1 MRNRCANCGG
11 SPDHI
16 LHCSFT
22 ISLLLANIIA
32 GGFID
37 ISRHIELAEKVRNLE
52 LRRGFRTNQEVLD
65 ASEDN

>member
-1 MRNRCANCGG
+1 MRSRCANCGG

-16 LHCSFT
+16 LHCSLT
-22 ISLLLANIIA
+22 ISLLLANLIA
-32 GGFID
+32 EDFID
-37 ISRHIELAEKVRNLE
+37 LSRQNGLAEKTRNLE